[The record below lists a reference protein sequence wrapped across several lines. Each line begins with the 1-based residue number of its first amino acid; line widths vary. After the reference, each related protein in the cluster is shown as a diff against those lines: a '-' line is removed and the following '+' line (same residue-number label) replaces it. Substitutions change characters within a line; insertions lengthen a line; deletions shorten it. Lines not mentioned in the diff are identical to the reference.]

1 MLHERPTFKALE
13 PIVASMR
20 SGREACRKHRAS
32 SLMNF
37 RFRMPVTQVSLP
49 SHDPGMNPPQP
60 ALDEA
65 LENVYTVCVVTPP

>member
-1 MLHERPTFKALE
+1 
-13 PIVASMR
+13 
-20 SGREACRKHRAS
+20 
-32 SLMNF
+32 MNF

-65 LENVYTVCVVTPP
+65 LENVYTVCVVTPPWLTGFDSSQQAMAFSEY